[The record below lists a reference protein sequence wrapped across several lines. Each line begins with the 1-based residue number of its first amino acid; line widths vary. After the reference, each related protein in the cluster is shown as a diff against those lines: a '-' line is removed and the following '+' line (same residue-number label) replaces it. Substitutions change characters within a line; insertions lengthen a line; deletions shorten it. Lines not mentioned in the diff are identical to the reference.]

1 MPDAHDS
8 LERTGFY
15 RYIEFME
22 PIISPRVSVIIPT
35 YNRACMV
42 GEAIESVLDQNYSSF
57 ELIVIDDGSTDQ
69 TPDLL
74 RSFGRRIIAIRQE
87 NKGVSAAR
95 NLGISHASG
104 ELIAFLDSDDLWLPG
119 KLTAQV
125 DFFRRNPASLICQ
138 TQEIWIRNGRRV
150 NPKHRHE
157 KRSGMIFEPSLALC
171 LVSPSAVI
179 MRRRLFD
186 RVGRFDE
193 NLPACEDYDLW
204 LRIGRR
210 FPVHLI
216 DRPLVVKRGGHDD
229 QLSRAPGLDKFRIAS
244 LQKLIDSGTLHSDQ
258 EQAAR
263 RMLQKKCRIYAN
275 GCRKR
280 NRTPEADYFQALGAR
295 YGPAIGGRGLNSP
308 NGG

>member
-1 MPDAHDS
+1 MKPTS
-8 LERTGFY
+8 
-15 RYIEFME
+15 
-22 PIISPRVSVIIPT
+22 SSQVSVIIPT
-35 YNRACMV
+35 YNRAEMV
-42 GEAIESVLDQNYSSF
+42 GEAIESVLNQDFSSF

-69 TPDLL
+69 TSKVL
-74 RSFGRRIIAIRQE
+74 RSFGRRIRSIRQE

-95 NLGISHASG
+95 NLGICHASG
-104 ELIAFLDSDDLWLPG
+104 EWIAFLDSDDLWLPG

-125 DFFRRNPASLICQ
+125 DFFRLNPASLICQ

-171 LVSPSAVI
+171 LVSPSAVMI
-179 MRRRLFD
+179 RRSLFD
-186 RVGRFDE
+186 LVGRFDE

-216 DRPLVVKRGGHDD
+216 DRPLIVKRGGHED
-229 QLSRAPGLDKFRIAS
+229 QLSQAPGLDKFRIAS
-244 LQKLIDSGTLHSDQ
+244 LQNLIDSGTLDSDQ
-258 EQAAR
+258 ERAAR

-280 NRTPEADYFQALGAR
+280 NRIPEADYFQTLGER
-295 YGPAIGGRGLNSP
+295 YGMAVAGRESTTL

>member
-1 MPDAHDS
+1 MLNDK
-8 LERTGFY
+8 LERTGFC
-15 RYIEFME
+15 RYIEFMK
-22 PIISPRVSVIIPT
+22 PTPSPQVSVIIPT
-35 YNRACMV
+35 YNRADMV
-42 GEAIESVLDQNYSSF
+42 GEAIESVLNQDFSAF

-74 RSFGRRIIAIRQE
+74 RSYGHRIIAIRRE

-125 DFFRRNPASLICQ
+125 DFFRLNPASLICQ
-138 TQEIWIRNGRRV
+138 TQEIWTRNGRRV

-171 LVSPSAVI
+171 LVSPSAVMI
-179 MRRRLFD
+179 RRSLFD
-186 RVGRFDE
+186 FVGRFDE

-210 FPVHLI
+210 FPIHLI
-216 DRPLVVKRGGHDD
+216 DRPLIVKRGGHED
-229 QLSRAPGLDKFRIAS
+229 QLSQAPGLDKFRIAS
-244 LQKLIDSGTLHSDQ
+244 LQNLIDSGTLDSDQ

-280 NRTPEADYFQALGAR
+280 NRIPEADYFQTLGER
-295 YGPAIGGRGLNSP
+295 YGTATGGRGSNSP

>member
-1 MPDAHDS
+1 MPGVHDK
-8 LERTGFY
+8 LEPTVFY
-15 RYIEFME
+15 RYIEAMK
-22 PIISPRVSVIIPT
+22 PTSSSQVSVIIPT
-35 YNRACMV
+35 YNRAEMV
-42 GEAIESVLDQNYSSF
+42 GEAIESVLNQDFSSF

-69 TPDLL
+69 TSKVL
-74 RSFGRRIIAIRQE
+74 RSFGRRIRSIRQE

-95 NLGISHASG
+95 NLGICHASG
-104 ELIAFLDSDDLWLPG
+104 EWIAFLDSDDLWLPG

-171 LVSPSAVI
+171 LVSPSAVMI
-179 MRRRLFD
+179 RRSLFD
-186 RVGRFDE
+186 LVGRFDE

-216 DRPLVVKRGGHDD
+216 DRPLIVKRGGHED
-229 QLSRAPGLDKFRIAS
+229 QLSQTPGLDKFRIAS
-244 LQKLIDSGTLHSDQ
+244 LQNLIDSGTLDSDQ
-258 EQAAR
+258 ERAAR

-280 NRTPEADYFQALGAR
+280 NRIPEADYFQTLGER
-295 YGPAIGGRGLNSP
+295 YGMAVAGRESTTL